1 MSLPRSSGTSWR
13 PIYANV
19 AGQQVLPFCNALGP
33 DRANF
38 VAVGDVDGDGGL
50 DILSA
55 VKGSPNVLYLNNTS
69 DYQGNTSPT
78 PPATLRAA
86 VTEATANLSWNAG
99 RDAETPEIFLT
110 YNLRVGRTPGGNE
123 VFSGAIP
130 AGAGNT
136 GHSFQKRILRWAP
149 GVYFWSVQTVGAGLA
164 RSAWAK
170 EESFIVPGAVPGRPG
185 ITSVVNAGSFTT
197 TVAPGGWAT
206 IFGQNLA
213 NTPASGQAWT
223 AGDFNGVF
231 LPTSLAGTSVQI
243 DGRVAAVAFVSPSQL
258 NIQVPDRGSYGTV
271 SVQVDGP
278 YGRATGTAS
287 VQPLAPALFTVPVGN
302 VTQAAAV
309 GVDGLPIAPP
319 EEIPG
324 ARFARSG
331 EILQLFGTGFGETLR
346 HQPAGQ
352 LVRATPLVNSVTAT
366 VCGQPALVSYAG
378 LVGAGLNEINVTVPV
393 LPPGTCPVRLPV
405 VGTDT
410 QGDWCWTWWPTE
422 STRSAHP
429 CPTNNRTRSG
439 SAIGHRQLQ

>member
-1 MSLPRSSGTSWR
+1 M
-13 PIYANV
+13 
-19 AGQQVLPFCNALGP
+19 
-33 DRANF
+33 
-38 VAVGDVDGDGGL
+38 
-50 DILSA
+50 
-55 VKGSPNVLYLNNTS
+55 
-69 DYQGNTSPT
+69 
-78 PPATLRAA
+78 
-86 VTEATANLSWNAG
+86 
-99 RDAETPEIFLT
+99 
-110 YNLRVGRTPGGNE
+110 
-123 VFSGAIP
+123 
-130 AGAGNT
+130 
-136 GHSFQKRILRWAP
+136 
-149 GVYFWSVQTVGAGLA
+149 
-164 RSAWAK
+164 
-170 EESFIVPGAVPGRPG
+170 
-185 ITSVVNAGSFTT
+185 
-197 TVAPGGWAT
+197 
-206 IFGQNLA
+206 
-213 NTPASGQAWT
+213 
-223 AGDFNGVF
+223 
-231 LPTSLAGTSVQI
+231 
-243 DGRVAAVAFVSPSQL
+243 AFVSPSQL

-278 YGRATGTAS
+278 YGRATSTAS

-352 LVRATPLVNSVTAT
+352 LVSATPLVNSVTAT